1 MGKRGEDDNLSANE
15 ALIKVENVKKS
26 FKIGTNS
33 VEVLRGISLEIYQ
46 GEFVAIVGES
56 GSGKTTLL
64 NIIGGLLRP
73 SEGSVVIASKDI
85 TAMSENQLAIFRRE
99 NIGFVFQSYNLIP
112 HFTAVENVE
121 IPLMFK
127 GISKKKRRE
136 MAAFMLEKVGLKDRL
151 FHKPAELSGGQQQ
164 RVAIARALVTAPKII
179 LADEPTGNLD
189 SKNGQ
194 EILDLMLQLNK
205 NENITLVVVT
215 HSQVVSKTASRVIKI
230 ADGLIIGT

>member
-1 MGKRGEDDNLSANE
+1 M
-15 ALIKVENVKKS
+15 
-26 FKIGTNS
+26 GTNS

-73 SEGSVVIASKDI
+73 SEGSVVIANKDI

-136 MAAFMLEKVGLKDRL
+136 MATLMLEKVGLKDRL
-151 FHKPAELSGGQQQ
+151 FHKPTELSGGQQQ
-164 RVAIARALVTAPKII
+164 RVAIARALVTSPKII

-194 EILDLMLQLNK
+194 EILDLMLYLNK
-205 NENITLVVVT
+205 NENITFVVVT
-215 HSQVVSKTASRVIKI
+215 HSQVVSKTASRIIRI
-230 ADGLIIGT
+230 ADGQIIGT

>member
-164 RVAIARALVTAPKII
+164 RVAIARALVTSPKII

>member
-85 TAMSENQLAIFRRE
+85 TAMSENQLASFRRE

-164 RVAIARALVTAPKII
+164 RVAIARALVTSPKII

>member
-1 MGKRGEDDNLSANE
+1 MGQRGEDGNLSTNE

-73 SEGSVVIASKDI
+73 SEGSIVIANKDI
-85 TAMSENQLAIFRRE
+85 TAMSENQLAIFRRD

-112 HFTAVENVE
+112 HFTAV
-121 IPLMFK
+121 
-127 GISKKKRRE
+127 
-136 MAAFMLEKVGLKDRL
+136 
-151 FHKPAELSGGQQQ
+151 
-164 RVAIARALVTAPKII
+164 
-179 LADEPTGNLD
+179 
-189 SKNGQ
+189 
-194 EILDLMLQLNK
+194 
-205 NENITLVVVT
+205 
-215 HSQVVSKTASRVIKI
+215 
-230 ADGLIIGT
+230 

>member
-1 MGKRGEDDNLSANE
+1 MSANE

-26 FKIGTNS
+26 FKMGTNS

-73 SEGSVVIASKDI
+73 SEGSVVIANKDI

-136 MAAFMLEKVGLKDRL
+136 MATLMLEKVGLKDRL
-151 FHKPAELSGGQQQ
+151 FHKPTELSGGQQQ
-164 RVAIARALVTAPKII
+164 RVAIARALVTSPKII

-194 EILDLMLQLNK
+194 EILDLMLYLNK
-205 NENITLVVVT
+205 NENITFVVVT
-215 HSQVVSKTASRVIKI
+215 HSQVVSKTASRIIRI
-230 ADGLIIGT
+230 ADGQIIGT